1 MTAKFTL
8 EQSLREHTTAERI
21 IWCAANEHCDYVVM
35 KDDEEVHFTHFSEP
49 GRLKLLR
56 AAAPINS
63 AEELQA
69 FAEHDYE
76 TRVLPLYS

>member
-1 MTAKFTL
+1 MTTKFTV
-8 EQSLREHTTAERI
+8 EQSMREHTTAERI
-21 IWCAANEHCDYVVM
+21 IWCAANDECDYVVM

-63 AEELQA
+63 AEALLS
-69 FAEHDYE
+69 FAEHDYAE
-76 TRVLPLYS
+76 RVQALYQ